1 MRTSTNLKRRYIFIE
16 INKGNLNSLPENVA
30 KSFNQTLGYFRS
42 SHDSPL
48 VKKRESLPKPE
59 SADERGIEYHLTEE
73 IDKFNKLKLQKQVLI
88 SKFMFFVFFK
98 LNIKLERSQIFI

>member
-1 MRTSTNLKRRYIFIE
+1 M
-16 INKGNLNSLPENVA
+16 A

-59 SADERGIEYHLTEE
+59 SADERGIEHHLTEE

-88 SKFMFFVFFK
+88 SKFMIFFLKNKYLIREKPNFSTMRKRKDLK
-98 LNIKLERSQIFI
+98 LWRS

>member
-1 MRTSTNLKRRYIFIE
+1 M
-16 INKGNLNSLPENVA
+16 A
-30 KSFNQTLGYFRS
+30 KSFNQTLGYFRC

-88 SKFMFFVFFK
+88 STLYYFFFQISCLIREKQNFSTMRKRNDLK
-98 LNIKLERSQIFI
+98 LWRS